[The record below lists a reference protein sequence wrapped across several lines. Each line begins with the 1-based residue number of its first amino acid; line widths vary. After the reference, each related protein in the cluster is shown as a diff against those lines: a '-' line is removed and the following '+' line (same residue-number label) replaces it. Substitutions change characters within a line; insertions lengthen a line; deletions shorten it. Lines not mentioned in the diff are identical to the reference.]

1 MMVNG
6 GGSVT
11 VRFIRGTAP
20 PAQTTVILSWNT
32 LVTLDPVILLQVILR
47 VSVNQL
53 LLQQLCYFK
62 GTLASQVMLC
72 LVLVYGLVVLMRF

>member
-1 MMVNG
+1 MCYFMRFRFDMMING

-32 LVTLDPVILLQVILR
+32 LVTLDPVILLQVILH
-47 VSVNQL
+47 VAITQL
-53 LLQQLCYFK
+53 LLQQLCYFEECV
-62 GTLASQVMLC
+62 ASIQ
-72 LVLVYGLVVLMRF
+72 

>member
-1 MMVNG
+1 MCYFTCLRFDMMING

-32 LVTLDPVILLQVILR
+32 LVTLDPVILLQVILY
-47 VSVNQL
+47 V
-53 LLQQLCYFK
+53 
-62 GTLASQVMLC
+62 TIA
-72 LVLVYGLVVLMRF
+72 